1 MRITRSIGG
10 VFVEGFLILL
20 PILIC
25 YLLLGG
31 LFDMLMALT
40 EPLVDLLP
48 ASAFP
53 DLWTERAV
61 AAAALVALSFATG
74 VAARSKLGHHAGEW
88 IEKRF
93 LMRFPPYDVVR
104 SFSRR
109 MLGSDPP
116 DRLQPAFL
124 RASTGQSM
132 LCFIVEEV
140 PGQNRAVIFVPL
152 APTPGIGTVQIADRD
167 YLEPIEATFGD
178 AVGCL
183 FNWGAG
189 ASRLMP
195 VRRSPGGEERAGA

>member
-1 MRITRSIGG
+1 LRITRSIGG

-40 EPLVDLLP
+40 EPLVDVLP

-61 AAAALVALSFATG
+61 AAATLVAMSFATG
-74 VAARSKLGHHAGEW
+74 VAARSKLGHRVGEW
-88 IEKRF
+88 IENRV
-93 LMRFPPYDVVR
+93 LMRFPPYDIVR
-104 SFSRR
+104 SFARR

-124 RASTGQSM
+124 STSPGNSM
-132 LCFIVEEV
+132 LCFIVEEI
-140 PGQNRAVIFVPL
+140 PGQDRAVIFVPL
-152 APTPGIGTVQIADRD
+152 APTPGIGTVQIASRD
-167 YLEPIEATFGD
+167 HLEPIEATFGD

-189 ASRLMP
+189 ASRLMRGHRP
-195 VRRSPGGEERAGA
+195 PAQERAGA